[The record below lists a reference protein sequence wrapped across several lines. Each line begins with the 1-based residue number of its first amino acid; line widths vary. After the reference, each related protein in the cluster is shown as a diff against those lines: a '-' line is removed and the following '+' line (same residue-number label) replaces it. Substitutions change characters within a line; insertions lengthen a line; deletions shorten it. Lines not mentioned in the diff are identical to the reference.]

1 MIGERY
7 LLCRTG
13 PYHISI
19 LAKAVLR
26 IWQMETPGPSFS
38 AKPIDLRRVFG
49 TSATDAGVAIA
60 LEMSDS
66 VGVLVVDAVSG
77 MAHIAEDDF
86 VELPL
91 AFAFARR
98 LFDAACRRGVD
109 GAHPLRLRRQPTL
122 PDSEASSDP
131 L

>member
-1 MIGERY
+1 
-7 LLCRTG
+7 
-13 PYHISI
+13 

-26 IWQMETPGPSFS
+26 IWQIETPGPSFS
-38 AKPIDLRRVFG
+38 AKPIDLRRMFG
-49 TSATDAGVAIA
+49 SSASDAGVAVA
-60 LEMSDS
+60 LEMSGS

-86 VELPL
+86 VELPPV
-91 AFAFARR
+91 FTFARQ
-98 LFDAACRRGVD
+98 LFDAACRRAVD
-109 GAHPLRLRRQPTL
+109 GAHPLRLRHQPTL